1 MNEISKK
8 IKRKKE
14 RKEKQEDCNYIF
26 LVPVK
31 CWDNVDKEEHHFPD
45 LPYITPTAQFK
56 KDPWLVH

>member
-31 CWDNVDKEEHHFPD
+31 C
-45 LPYITPTAQFK
+45 
-56 KDPWLVH
+56 